1 MTTKPSHSILKDLLS
16 GRYWNV
22 LLEYKVTLSGIYTII
37 CAEYIILS
45 QKCISLPY
53 SQTLDTQQ
61 NPLAYFAAASNNI
74 NTRRLRIMSNF
85 SDVLILSVE

>member
-22 LLEYKVTLSGIYTII
+22 LLEDKVTLRGVYTIVRDK
-37 CAEYIILS
+37 YIILS
-45 QKCISLPY
+45 QKCFSLPY
-53 SQTLDTQQ
+53 SQTLDKQQ
-61 NPLAYFAAASNNI
+61 YPLAYFAAASNNI

-85 SDVLILSVE
+85 SDVL